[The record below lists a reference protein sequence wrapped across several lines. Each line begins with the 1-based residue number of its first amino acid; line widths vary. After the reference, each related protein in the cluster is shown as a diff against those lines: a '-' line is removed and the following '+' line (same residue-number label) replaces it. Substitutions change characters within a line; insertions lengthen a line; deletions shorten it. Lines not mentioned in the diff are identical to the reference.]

1 MFTRKQQ
8 TSPFLI
14 LNPDEKGK
22 AKGNG
27 WAAPG
32 RRPMGSN
39 RRPIILQILEEQRE
53 WI

>member
-22 AKGNG
+22 SKRQ
-27 WAAPG
+27 WLG
-32 RRPMGSN
+32 RTWPTPDG
-39 RRPIILQILEEQRE
+39 EQQ
-53 WI
+53 